1 MEFEG
6 LPGAD
11 LVRKGLADLVRGEET
26 EESLLVS
33 IGSPRLR
40 LLGVPVTGDF
50 PDPEQRLYRLL
61 AERDPDAAHGRFN
74 ALVRVL
80 VSFERAL
87 ACAA

>member
-11 LVRKGLADLVRGEET
+11 LVRKGLADLARGEVT

-40 LLGVPVTGDF
+40 LLGVKVAGELSDA
-50 PDPEQRLYRLL
+50 EGLLYRLL
-61 AERDPDAAHGRFN
+61 AESNSDAAHGRFN
-74 ALVRVL
+74 ALVRLL

-87 ACAA
+87 ARAA